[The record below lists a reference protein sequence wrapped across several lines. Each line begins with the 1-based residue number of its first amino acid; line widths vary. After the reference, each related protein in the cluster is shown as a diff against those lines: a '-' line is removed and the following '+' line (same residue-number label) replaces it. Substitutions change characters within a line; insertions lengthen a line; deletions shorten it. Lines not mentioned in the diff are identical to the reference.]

1 MGRIVS
7 FSQALEICQ
16 ELRGKGKTVVFTNGV
31 FDLLHVGHVRYL
43 KAARELGDAL
53 IVGLNSDGSACR
65 IKGPGRPLMPQ
76 AERAKVLCAL
86 ISVDYVIMYEE
97 RTAERLVQ
105 ALQPD
110 IYAKGG
116 DYAAAVPGAEQ
127 ISFPESQ
134 VVKPLPEARVVESYG
149 GRVVILPHT
158 ADRSTSK
165 IIASIRNTGAADQ
178 GG

>member
-7 FSQALEICQ
+7 FSHAQEICQ

-53 IVGLNSDGSACR
+53 FVGLNSDGSAR
-65 IKGPGRPLMPQ
+65 GIKGPGRPLMPQ
-76 AERAKVLCAL
+76 AERAEVLCAL
-86 ISVDYVIMYEE
+86 ISVDYVTIYEE
-97 RTAERLVQ
+97 PTAEQLVQ

-116 DYAAAVPGAEQ
+116 DYAAAVSSTQ
-127 ISFPESQ
+127 QTSFPESW

-149 GRVVILPHT
+149 GRVVILPYT

-165 IIASIRNTGAADQ
+165 IIASIPNAGAADE